1 MTRGKPV
8 NQSASNTQ
16 RLDSKNDQIM
26 QDIVEA
32 VSDALRDTLVDSIEF
47 LYCQCYCY
55 YSN

>member
-32 VSDALRDTLVDSIEF
+32 VSDALRNVNISTAIA
-47 LYCQCYCY
+47 
-55 YSN
+55 NI